1 MNHMTKSLGIL
12 LVGVFL
18 LPTNLSAWVFSEHRD
33 ISVAAVLKLDA
44 ARRLKL
50 DSMWRLAR
58 VGHEGR
64 LTSSVVITALP
75 EQPQYIDWAAWPAI
89 GGDHSCS
96 PAGMLTNILETSW
109 ILDVLSISEKFKR
122 AAASAKNNAQLLN
135 AVREQDI
142 RLQRADPR
150 YLTRAGSNNVHF
162 LLAQPSAKTTKE
174 EYVQACLAQGAELNA
189 YAAYAWY
196 HYRAAAK
203 AARLRE
209 TGLSDA
215 ERSQLALSAL
225 ADEAFAVHFLEDAFA
240 AGHVTGT
247 WGNASLRKGTHDYY
261 NENGY
266 STYAWNDRP
275 LILLGDAHMRAE
287 DMDAPANAVA
297 TSLTQLIDAFTGQGQ
312 IGGFTF
318 KSQEVEGIDLL
329 GADTL
334 DICKN
339 NQIPLKVGSKRLLPQ
354 YMDVVNQTPVPAL
367 ASGYGTMPRFRS
379 ELGGFIG
386 FSPYLCA
393 AGWNDDFSPTGT
405 SATGVGSVGIN
416 IRIGLG
422 LDGVMSDAGDGL
434 AFVEIGMANDT
445 ESSTDLTHDKNPAT
459 TDEDRASIPGRTSI
473 STRVRMPYYLIPGDL
488 ILGAIL
494 IAPFSVTTFTDMA
507 VTASNGGL
515 LSWQSAI
522 ATDIGRFQ
530 FMFGR
535 EVGVHFF
542 GFTKASQEIWMPF
555 KNTNNE
561 LLSDLVELRSLL
573 VEAPIIEWRP
583 YRTFSEDQH
592 SSLVVQISGVADV
605 PLYWKSMLRPNA
617 TVDLDTR
624 YGLNLRIAF
633 DWRYYY

>member
-1 MNHMTKSLGIL
+1 MTKLLSII

-18 LPTNLSAWVFSEHRD
+18 LPTHLSAWVFSEHRD
-33 ISVAAVLKLDA
+33 ISVAAVLRLEA
-44 ARRLKL
+44 SRRLKL
-50 DSMWRLAR
+50 DSMWHLAR
-58 VGHEGR
+58 IGQEGR
-64 LTSSVVITALP
+64 LTSSVVITAMP

-89 GGDHSCS
+89 AGDHSCS
-96 PAGMLTNILETSW
+96 PANMVTNILQSSW
-109 ILDVLSISEKFKR
+109 ILDVLRVSEKFKR
-122 AAASAKNNAQLLN
+122 TAMSAKNNTQLLN
-135 AVREQDI
+135 AVREQDVQ
-142 RLQRADPR
+142 LQRADPR

-162 LLAQPSAKTTKE
+162 LLALASTKTTKE
-174 EYVQACLAQGAELNA
+174 EYVRACLAQGTELNA

-196 HYRAAAK
+196 HYRALAK

-209 TGLSDA
+209 AGLSTA

-266 STYAWNDRP
+266 STSTWNNDP

-287 DMDAPANAVA
+287 DMEAPANAVA
-297 TSLTQLIDAFTGQGQ
+297 TSLTQLMDVFTGQGA
-312 IGGFTF
+312 ISDFTF
-318 KSQEVEGIDLL
+318 DTRDVEGLDIL

-334 DICKN
+334 DVCRN
-339 NQIPLKVGSKRLLPQ
+339 NQIPTKVANKKLLPQ
-354 YMDVVNQTPVPAL
+354 YMDVVNQTPIPAL
-367 ASGYGTMPRFRS
+367 ALGYGTMPRFRS

-386 FSPYLCA
+386 FSPYICA

-416 IRIGLG
+416 VRIGLG
-422 LDGVMSDAGDGL
+422 LDGVISEAGDGL
-434 AFVEIGMANDT
+434 AFVEFGMANDT

-459 TDEDRASIPGRTSI
+459 SDENRASIPGRTAI
-473 STRVRMPYYLIPGDL
+473 STRIRMPYYLIPGDL
-488 ILGAIL
+488 ILGAIF
-494 IAPFSVTTFTDMA
+494 IAPFSANTFTDMA

-561 LLSDLVELRSLL
+561 LVSDRVELRSLL

-583 YRTFSEDQH
+583 YRAFSEDQH